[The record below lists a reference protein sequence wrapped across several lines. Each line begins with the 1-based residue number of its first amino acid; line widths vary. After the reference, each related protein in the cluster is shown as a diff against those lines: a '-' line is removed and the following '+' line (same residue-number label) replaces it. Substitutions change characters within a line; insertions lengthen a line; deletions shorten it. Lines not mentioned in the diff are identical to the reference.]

1 MPYVSI
7 SSAMP
12 VSDEKKDVIQKEIGK
27 LITMIPGKTIDN
39 CMTKIEGGSSMFM
52 SGKPSKTVFCEVRLR
67 GAAPK
72 ESKKQFLG
80 ELYQLFINELGAE
93 KVYTNFL
100 EFDEWGN
107 DDNYL
112 EA

>member
-1 MPYVSI
+1 MPFVSI

-12 VSDEKKDVIQKEIGK
+12 ISEEKKDSLQKELGK
-27 LITMIPGKTIDN
+27 LIAIIPGKNIDN
-39 CMTKIEGGSSMFM
+39 CMTKIEGSSSIFM
-52 SGKPSKTVFCEVRLR
+52 SGEPAKAVFCEIRLR

-72 ESKKQFLG
+72 ESKKQLVG
-80 ELYQLFINELGAE
+80 ELYQLFTKELGAE

-107 DDNYL
+107 ADNYL